1 MSKIFML
8 LLSLVLL
15 LVSSM
20 SASGAAVEVISLLDV
35 QGEGNT
41 QLLLGVSKSQLK
53 EFLPNGKMKSQI
65 LAYFVKTHD
74 NNILFDTGLRDGH
87 IVKRLAENGIKP
99 EDVKTIMITH
109 LHGDHFGGLVNE
121 HNEAAFPNAIVYVNV
136 VERAYWVDDVK
147 NEAVID
153 ALNLYDGRV
162 KLFNFGDEVLTGVKA
177 IDASGHTPGHT
188 AFEVCN
194 EVLIVG
200 DIIHFP
206 EIQLPLP
213 EISVKYDVD
222 PDQARESRK
231 KILDYAAEK
240 NFTIAGMHITP
251 PGIYKIK
258 KAGTGYE
265 KF

>member
-20 SASGAAVEVISLLDV
+20 SASGAVVEVISLLDV

-41 QLLLGVSKSQLK
+41 QLLIGASESQLK
-53 EFLPNGKMKSQI
+53 ELLQDGKMKSQI
-65 LAYFVKTHD
+65 LAFFVKTPD
-74 NNILFDTGLRDGH
+74 DNILFDTGLRDGN

-99 EDVKTIMITH
+99 EDVKTILITH
-109 LHGDHFGGLVNE
+109 LHGDHFGGLVDADN
-121 HNEAAFPNAIVYVNV
+121 NAAFPNASVYVNV
-136 VERAYWVDDVK
+136 VERAYWVDDVR
-147 NEAVID
+147 NEAVIN
-153 ALNLYDGRV
+153 ALNLYAGRV
-162 KLFNFGDEVLTGVKA
+162 KLFNFGDEVLPGVKA

-188 AFEVCN
+188 AFNVCN

-200 DIIHFP
+200 DIMHFP
-206 EIQLPLP
+206 EVQLPLP
-213 EISVKYDVD
+213 EVSVKYDVD